1 MVGMQGRASMQSA
14 DSASA
19 SGEGDAKGLVPPQ
32 HAQVDTKAA
41 TVLTEICAKCR
52 PCCRGTASEG
62 EWPSPVESPVRMLS
76 DAAASPPSEAFTFS
90 MPSTLAA
97 RSSAVEPESRPSGAN
112 VDDGANGPESA
123 LCADQSSDLGLSS
136 GGLSHELEAV
146 VPQSRNS
153 PAGIFRVAPPG
164 GDTIA
169 AFARAATA
177 ARSPQGERT
186 TGHEARTEKAQ
197 AELNERNMGQ
207 TDNRSAKMTPQE
219 VPAAEGVEYAGDRAR
234 AYFTYFPWG

>member
-52 PCCRGTASEG
+52 PCCRGTAWEG

-76 DAAASPPSEAFTFS
+76 VAATSPSSEAFTFS
-90 MPSTLAA
+90 MASRLAA
-97 RSSAVEPESRPSGAN
+97 RSAVEPESRSCGPN
-112 VDDGANGPESA
+112 VDDGANGPEGA

-153 PAGIFRVAPPG
+153 PAGIFRDTHAGQAPS
-164 GDTIA
+164 A
-169 AFARAATA
+169 ARACA
-177 ARSPQGERT
+177 ADQHLFGTSSTCKNDERD
-186 TGHEARTEKAQ
+186 GR
-197 AELNERNMGQ
+197 RG
-207 TDNRSAKMTPQE
+207 
-219 VPAAEGVEYAGDRAR
+219 
-234 AYFTYFPWG
+234 